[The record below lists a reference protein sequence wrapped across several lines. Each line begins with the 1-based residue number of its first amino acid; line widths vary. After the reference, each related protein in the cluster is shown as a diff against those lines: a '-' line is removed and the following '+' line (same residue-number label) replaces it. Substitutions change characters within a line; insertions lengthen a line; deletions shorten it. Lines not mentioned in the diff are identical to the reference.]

1 MDVGMITAPGF
12 VCAGAA
18 IIMAIGLAM
27 SLAKEKQGSE
37 AMKEL
42 SATIQ
47 AGAKS
52 FLKTEYFYLSIFVIV
67 MTILLFVVF
76 TSNSYRVDDTDGARM
91 GLCFVCGAALSATA
105 GWFGMQVATD
115 ANCRTTA
122 AAADNGPGKNP
133 LDAALRVAFR
143 GGSVMGFT
151 VVGLGLF
158 GVCAL
163 FCLMTLG
170 RDSDPNDDMM
180 INAEVLRYQRAA
192 SNMSAFGFG
201 ASSIALFARVAG
213 GIFTKAADVG
223 ADLVGKVEAD
233 LPEDDPRNPATI
245 ADNVGDNVGDVA
257 GMGADLFESFVG
269 SIIATITLA
278 DGDLALIALP
288 IWVSAVGI
296 LGSIIGYNFVYTEA
310 NATQKQLLH
319 ALHRGVYAATFVV
332 VAGSAVLCWLLFQ
345 DRVSDGYRYF
355 GCIIIGLLCGILIG
369 YLTEIFTSY
378 EYYPVKSITDAGVT
392 GPATV
397 IIQGLGI
404 GMISCAPPMLVLI
417 ATIFACAGIAGQY
430 GVSIAAVG
438 MLSTLGVTLATDAYG
453 PVADNAGGI
462 AEMCNLPEHVRKTT
476 DDLDALGNTTAATGK
491 GFAIGSAVL
500 TSISLMSA
508 FQKAS
513 GLEGINM
520 GEPIVF
526 GGMLF
531 GAMLPFLFAAF
542 TMLSVGKA
550 AGAIIREVRRQFRD
564 IKGLREGA
572 PGVKPESDRC
582 VAECTKSS
590 IEEMVLPGVY
600 AIISPIF
607 IGLLIGPACL
617 AGMLGGAIAS
627 GAMLAVMMSN
637 AGGAWDNSKK
647 SIEIE
652 GRHGG
657 KGTAIHKAC
666 VVGDTV
672 GDPFKDTSGPA
683 LNILIKLM
691 TVIALTMAPLIN
703 GNKDWD
709 NFYFG
714 FIPLVIGIATT
725 LYYYYNYT
733 AVDYDAPEA
742 KPAGVTEM
750 VNKA

>member
-1 MDVGMITAPGF
+1 
-12 VCAGAA
+12 
-18 IIMAIGLAM
+18 
-27 SLAKEKQGSE
+27 
-37 AMKEL
+37 
-42 SATIQ
+42 
-47 AGAKS
+47 
-52 FLKTEYFYLSIFVIV
+52 
-67 MTILLFVVF
+67 
-76 TSNSYRVDDTDGARM
+76 
-91 GLCFVCGAALSATA
+91 
-105 GWFGMQVATD
+105 
-115 ANCRTTA
+115 
-122 AAADNGPGKNP
+122 
-133 LDAALRVAFR
+133 
-143 GGSVMGFT
+143 
-151 VVGLGLF
+151 
-158 GVCAL
+158 
-163 FCLMTLG
+163 
-170 RDSDPNDDMM
+170 
-180 INAEVLRYQRAA
+180 
-192 SNMSAFGFG
+192 MSAFGFG